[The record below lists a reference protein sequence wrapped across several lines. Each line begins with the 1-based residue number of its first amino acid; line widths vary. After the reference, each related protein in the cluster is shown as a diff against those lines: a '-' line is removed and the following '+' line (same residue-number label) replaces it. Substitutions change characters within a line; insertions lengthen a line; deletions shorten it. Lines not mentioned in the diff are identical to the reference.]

1 MEMQECN
8 NCGAKVLFL
17 ATSFRI
23 GFRCTQCLRET
34 VKGLEAE
41 LKQSN
46 ELFEVM
52 PAGKDRN
59 MVDGRIELIT
69 AHIKFR
75 QELDDEISKAT
86 LEAESEMAEIQ
97 KLKNIRKIAKEDA
110 ELTKSQLEAT
120 EVRLNL
126 LKQSE
131 PVDEGQLLRV
141 LSESVHLS
149 KKEAGAAIDA
159 RESERDLVL
168 GEATYKKDNEIRR
181 LAIDKLSF
189 GDVHIAKI
197 EHSFNE
203 RYVYSFFTDNMV
215 LQRDITPGQLRYECK
230 SLEERF
236 IEFQAAFDAEKD
248 AHKKQIPEIEATY
261 RNWMDAKEAEL
272 ARLGDELEK
281 LEAPDSADR
290 EEMEIKHIKIA
301 VEVEERKVL
310 VDWETISS
318 KYMFDQKEL
327 EQEQYRLEWLE
338 SCEVL
343 KNLEEKQVIGEYE
356 WKIDGDTYKE
366 VFLESGVNESY
377 VNGKKREEPNLEV
390 KARKWKISN
399 GEIHVKYY
407 PHGDIFIYRINANKS
422 ITGIAVLPDG
432 KPLMLGGKREDIPK
446 RHQSTYKKIK

>member
-8 NCGAKVLFL
+8 NCGAKVLF
-17 ATSFRI
+17 RV
-23 GFRCTQCLRET
+23 CTQCLRET

-46 ELFEVM
+46 ELFEVK
-52 PAGKDRN
+52 PAGKDMN

-75 QELDDEISKAT
+75 QELDDEISKAA

-120 EVRLNL
+120 KVRLNL

-131 PVDEGQLLRV
+131 PVDKGQLLRV

-168 GEATYKKDNEIRR
+168 GEATYKKDNEIRI
-181 LAIDKLSF
+181 LAIEKLS
-189 GDVHIAKI
+189 GDWYAHIVKM
-197 EHSFNE
+197 ERSFNE
-203 RYVYSFFTDNMV
+203 RYVYENNPA
-215 LQRDITPGQLRYECK
+215 IPEQLRKLKDKCK
-230 SLEERF
+230 SLEKKF
-236 IEFQAAFDAEKD
+236 TEFRAAFDAEKD
-248 AHKKQIPEIEATY
+248 AHKKRMPEIEAAY

-301 VEVEERKVL
+301 AEVEERTVL
-310 VDWETISS
+310 VDRETMSS

-343 KNLEEKQVIGEYE
+343 KNLEE
-356 WKIDGDTYKE
+356 
-366 VFLESGVNESY
+366 
-377 VNGKKREEPNLEV
+377 RE
-390 KARKWKISN
+390 RQ
-399 GEIHVKYY
+399 
-407 PHGDIFIYRINANKS
+407 
-422 ITGIAVLPDG
+422 
-432 KPLMLGGKREDIPK
+432 GGGQRG
-446 RHQSTYKKIK
+446 